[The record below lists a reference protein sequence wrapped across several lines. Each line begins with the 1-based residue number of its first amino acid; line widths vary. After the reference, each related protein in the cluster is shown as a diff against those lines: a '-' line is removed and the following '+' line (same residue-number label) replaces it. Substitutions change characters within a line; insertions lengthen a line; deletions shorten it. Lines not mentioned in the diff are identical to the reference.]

1 MKLDKNSK
9 FIRLLELTLKQWKDE
24 HKIERPFFYNID
36 FKNNNL
42 LLYSDDPSKL
52 LRERY
57 DLLDMLDI
65 ANIRFRDVQ
74 LKQFLGGTIY

>member
-24 HKIERPFFYNID
+24 HQIERPFFYNID

-42 LLYSDDPSKL
+42 LLYSDDPAKL